1 MKKFKEFRAE
11 QQYVDEA
18 VGPVG
23 AALMGVMGMAGLG
36 FAGYKLFKKAKEGIK
51 GYKETKQEKK
61 DNKEAGVFI
70 DKKVYDPET
79 GETKTETIPL
89 HPPGS
94 SKAKISNDDV
104 EKERKKEQKKEDR
117 KNKVLKFKRVE
128 AEKLFKK
135 DIEGGKVLKYDKAS
149 GKYSVED
156 PPPEETEPP
165 EDETGTDDTQ
175 TGTDDTQ
182 TGQKDDEV
190 DRDEEGNIKNQ
201 KDAQA
206 AFEKGGM
213 KQAPDGW
220 TKDPNDKKK
229 VIKPEDIKKKSNT
242 QGNTSAPRG
251 ALKNLAKKQGLSSQ
265 NILSFGE
272 FISEDVMKDLKKASK
287 SKKDSEISLDDGSAI
302 PIDPLTSEIL
312 VKYIEGLGSSE
323 KNRTIKQIQ
332 RTERAFMK
340 VLGKAHEG

>member
-23 AALMGVMGMAGLG
+23 AAIMGVMGLAGLG

-51 GYKETKQEKK
+51 GYKETKKEKK

-70 DKKVYDPET
+70 DKKIYDPET

-94 SKAKISNDDV
+94 SKAGMSNDDV
-104 EKERKKEQKKEDR
+104 VKAEKEEQKKEDR

-128 AEKLFKK
+128 AEKKFKD

-149 GKYSVED
+149 GEYSVED
-156 PPPEETEPP
+156 PPKD
-165 EDETGTDDTQ
+165 DETGTDDTQ
-175 TGTDDTQ
+175 TEPQDTQ
-182 TGQKDDEV
+182 TEPKDTEKELDPEQELRKRGDAGEIDNDGDANAYYKLVGKAPTGWESKKSKTGKSFTLVKKDDV
-190 DRDEEGNIKNQ
+190 KPQGKVTK
-201 KDAQA
+201 KD
-206 AFEKGGM
+206 
-213 KQAPDGW
+213 
-220 TKDPNDKKK
+220 
-229 VIKPEDIKKKSNT
+229 
-242 QGNTSAPRG
+242 TSAADKLLRRNDRV
-251 ALKNLAKKQGLSSQ
+251 LK
-265 NILSFGE
+265 FGE
-272 FISEDVMKDLKKASK
+272 FIAEDIMKDLKKISK
-287 SKKDSEISLDDGSAI
+287 SKKDSEISLDDGSDI

-312 VKYIEGLGSSE
+312 VKYIEGLSSSE